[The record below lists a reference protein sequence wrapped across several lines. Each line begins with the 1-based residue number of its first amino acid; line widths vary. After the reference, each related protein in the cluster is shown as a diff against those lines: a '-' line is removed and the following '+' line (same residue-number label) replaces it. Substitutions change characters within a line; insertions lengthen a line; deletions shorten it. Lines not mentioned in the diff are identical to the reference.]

1 MWFENAKLEFEEN
14 MLKRK
19 SSAGF
24 QHSNTFANQS
34 IIEFG
39 GGGTNFKL

>member
-1 MWFENAKLEFEEN
+1 MWFDVSRREFEEN

-19 SSAGF
+19 SSAGI
-24 QHSNTFANQS
+24 HATFANQS

-39 GGGTNFKL
+39 SGGTNFKL